1 MFSEDVPVP
10 LIFSIIL
17 CFMVGFRALSSQF
30 FVFFGVVLLMQY
42 IAVDYATVYIGV
54 SRNFAG
60 ATFVA
65 NMGFTLQS
73 LDCGYFVNA
82 K

>member
-1 MFSEDVPVP
+1 
-10 LIFSIIL
+10 
-17 CFMVGFRALSSQF
+17 
-30 FVFFGVVLLMQY
+30 MQY

-82 K
+82 NEIPLWVVWLKV